1 MGQAV
6 GTDGNPKVMA
16 SIFSPFLGNSLEV
29 SPKADPLLFA
39 ESVSS
44 HLPGAPISEKNRV
57 SILARLNDQ
66 FLSSFCPP
74 PVQNQSPTLG
84 GHTLQETVGSLST
97 GIARLKSS
105 LHPCT
110 PIIIQYFI
118 PGKKAYPDP
127 DAFLLEKGIKFQTN
141 RKKIIISFSFQD
153 RNIKIINLGRGSY
166 LLRLRS

>member
-1 MGQAV
+1 MEQAV
-6 GTDGNPKVMA
+6 GTDGNPKVRA
-16 SIFSPFLGNSLEV
+16 SIFGPFLGNSLEV

-66 FLSSFCPP
+66 FLSPFRPP
-74 PVQNQSPTLG
+74 PLQNQSPTLG
-84 GHTLQETVGSLST
+84 GHTLQETVGSFSA

-110 PIIIQYFI
+110 PISVQYFI
-118 PGKKAYPDP
+118 SG
-127 DAFLLEKGIKFQTN
+127 EKRLSK
-141 RKKIIISFSFQD
+141 SLCFSS
-153 RNIKIINLGRGSY
+153 GEGA
-166 LLRLRS
+166 